1 MDSEI
6 LGHLFVSYSHADKS
20 HMLVFRKHLKGML
33 LNKVQIWSDQEIS
46 KGTEWKSFLKDN
58 LNQASSAVVLATPDY
73 LISPWC
79 RHELKQLAAARR
91 SRRLRNVFWVQ
102 LKPCGWQH
110 TELAEFQ
117 SFENSVE
124 VAITELP
131 DETQRQRAILQAC
144 EHIASEIVRSTTEQ
158 DRHLAFVRQLLLDA
172 QDGHDITL
180 NEILHVGAFSIVC
193 QGFSGSIN
201 AAIKVLR
208 RTPLERM
215 TKDFLRIGKQRM
227 KLGDPSFIRIHNI
240 FQVGAEE
247 ERRTII
253 VSDYVSNTTLLS
265 TILDKEGPVLV
276 DKAALLLHRT
286 AEGLAELHKLPGA
299 AVSQDKPHR
308 GSEDVWERTL
318 GLLTPDDLYYDQAAE
333 RLRMPPIGVSNFLWH
348 VLDCATYEDWVD
360 PTSKVYVAPE
370 QRKTPGEHLTPKT
383 DQYMLGRLGVELLE
397 GLRLEQI
404 LKEKSATVE
413 QFWQDPE
420 GFIDRPWRNN
430 HRQLWSI
437 LKRML
442 QAEPSKRYHS
452 MDEVVHRLRV
462 LEEEGRALAKRVY
475 FPPPDTKVDDT
486 LQLKGNVKFFK
497 QFYETFFRASPDSK
511 KKFKS
516 LDQEEQHSKLMMSMA
531 AVLNFRQ
538 GNEPTSLDHILDK
551 HRGKG
556 ITELEFKKF
565 RESFLATMDS
575 FTNSDQELRKAWD
588 DLFTPV
594 IDYMISACVEPP
606 SAREERGAGDSD
618 GATAHELPGDKPDV
632 EKKTRRRKTR

>member
-6 LGHLFVSYSHADKS
+6 LGHLFVSYSHVDKPY
-20 HMLVFRKHLKGML
+20 MLIFRKHLKGML
-33 LNKVQIWSDQEIS
+33 LNKVQVWSDQEIS
-46 KGTEWKSFLKDN
+46 KGTEWEAFLKGN

-91 SRRLRNVFWVQ
+91 ARRLRNVFWVQ

-117 SFENSVE
+117 SFESSIE
-124 VAITELP
+124 LAITELP
-131 DETQRQRAILQAC
+131 DEMQRQRAILQAC

-158 DRHLAFVRQLLLDA
+158 DRHLAFVRRLLLDA
-172 QDGHDITL
+172 QDSHDITV
-180 NEILHVGAFSIVC
+180 NEVLHVGAFSIVC

-215 TKDFLRIGKQRM
+215 TKDFLRIGEQRM
-227 KLGDPSFIRIHNI
+227 KLADPSFVRIHNI

-253 VSDYVSNTTLLS
+253 VSDYVSNSTLLS
-265 TILDKEGPVLV
+265 TVLDKQGPILV
-276 DKAALLLHRT
+276 DKAALLLQRT
-286 AEGLAELHKLPGA
+286 AEGLAELHKLPRA
-299 AVSQDKPHR
+299 AGSQDTSHEGR
-308 GSEDVWERTL
+308 EELWERTL
-318 GLLTPDDLYYDQAAE
+318 GLLTPDDLYYDQPAE
-333 RLRMPPIGVSNFLWH
+333 RLRMPPIGVSSFLWH
-348 VLDCATYEDWVD
+348 VLDCAAYEDWVD
-360 PTSKVYVAPE
+360 PKSKVYVAPE

-397 GLRLEQI
+397 GLRFEQI
-404 LKEKSATVE
+404 LKGKSATVE

-420 GFIDRPWRNN
+420 SFIDRPWRNN

-442 QAEPSKRYHS
+442 QADPSKRYDN
-452 MDEVVHRLRV
+452 MDEVVHRLRA

-475 FPPPDTKVDDT
+475 LPPPDTKADDT
-486 LQLKGNVKFFK
+486 LQLKGNVEFFK
-497 QFYETFFRASPDSK
+497 QFYKTFFRASPDSK
-511 KKFKS
+511 EKFKS
-516 LDQEEQHSKLMMSMA
+516 INQEEQHSKLMMSMA

-556 ITELEFKKF
+556 ITEL
-565 RESFLATMDS
+565 
-575 FTNSDQELRKAWD
+575 
-588 DLFTPV
+588 
-594 IDYMISACVEPP
+594 
-606 SAREERGAGDSD
+606 
-618 GATAHELPGDKPDV
+618 
-632 EKKTRRRKTR
+632 